1 MLDEGI
7 AVKAADVDVAS
18 VLGMEF
24 PSVSWWDFL
33 HWADQIGAK
42 KIYARLTE
50 FGKKY
55 GGLYEPCA
63 YLTNCAHQGKTI
75 AEGPSRARL

>member
-1 MLDEGI
+1 M
-7 AVKAADVDVAS
+7 
-18 VLGMEF
+18 
-24 PSVSWWDFL
+24 
-33 HWADQIGAK
+33 GAK

-75 AEGPSRARL
+75 AEGPNRARL